1 WGKERTLKKIL
12 VIDDQRTIRE
22 LVRAALRSA
31 PLQILQA
38 ASGEEGVELARQQI
52 PDLVLLDIMLPEGID
67 GFEVARTLKQDPR
80 TRDIPIVALTA
91 KVQQTDREEA
101 FRAGMDEYLA
111 KPFGL
116 QELRQKIKQFLG

>member
-1 WGKERTLKKIL
+1 MKKIL

-22 LVRAALRSA
+22 LIQAALRSA
-31 PLQILQA
+31 QWQILQA
-38 ASGEEGVELARQQI
+38 ESGEKGVEVARQEK

-80 TRDIPIVALTA
+80 TREIPIVALTA

-101 FRAGMDEYLA
+101 FRAGVDDYLA

-116 QELRQKIKQFLG
+116 QELRQKIRRFLE

>member
-1 WGKERTLKKIL
+1 LKKIL

>member
-1 WGKERTLKKIL
+1 M
-12 VIDDQRTIRE
+12 
-22 LVRAALRSA
+22 
-31 PLQILQA
+31 
-38 ASGEEGVELARQQI
+38 ARQEK

-80 TRDIPIVALTA
+80 TREIPIVALTA

-101 FRAGMDEYLA
+101 FRAGVDDYLA

-116 QELRQKIKQFLG
+116 QELRAEDKAFPRIIPPRRTFTRFSPIAENEKATRNSGWLSHFSLQFRIPVHYR